1 VKIRRSKR
9 LHRIQGRPLSV
20 TLKKEGTRWYASV
33 ACEVEM
39 ADPHP
44 LPELPQLR
52 TVGLDRGVA
61 ISVALSTGES
71 FHTPQFTPKEAE
83 RLTRLQRK
91 LARQVKG
98 SKSRAQTKEQIS
110 DLWARLRRR
119 RQDAIHKFTDRLVQN
134 HDLIVIEKLPVKNL
148 TKSARGTK
156 EKPGKRVRQ
165 KAGLNRAILSQCWGE
180 IRRQLLY
187 KARWAGKVVLEVP
200 PQYTSQTCAR
210 CDTVHAESR
219 VSQAEFCCTECG
231 WRINADLSEASECP
245 QLHAALVIDALGV
258 RVYAGAGTAEADA
271 VRPEAL
277 VQAPASVGGASRGSP
292 SGKAGQNPRP

>member
-39 ADPHP
+39 ADPLP

-98 SKSRAQTKEQIS
+98 SKGRAQTREQIS

-156 EKPGKRVRQ
+156 EKPGQRVRQ

-231 WRINADLSEASECP
+231 WRINADLN
-245 QLHAALVIDALGV
+245 AALVIDALGV
-258 RVYAGAGTAEADA
+258 RVYAGAGTAEVGA

-277 VQAPASVGGASRGSP
+277 VQAPYATGERKQGSP